1 MAKTQPTKNKR
12 INMAYDNTNR
22 GASFPNNKKE
32 KETHPDETG
41 SANIDGKEYYINTWI
56 KESKGITYRSHS
68 FKEKL
73 PKEEKAP
80 F

>member
-1 MAKTQPTKNKR
+1 
-12 INMAYDNTNR
+12 MAYDNTNR

-56 KESKGITYRSHS
+56 KESK
-68 FKEKL
+68 
-73 PKEEKAP
+73 
-80 F
+80 